1 MGIISS
7 FFGERPAA
15 PQTGGFTVGS
25 EIPKELAPYYKDI
38 LGKAQALYED
48 KTAEGYQP
56 YTGPSLAEFTPE
68 QQQAFTGISGLQGL
82 TAPKFD
88 EAAQLTR
95 DAAAPITTE
104 QITEYM
110 NPYQQAVVD
119 IEKREAQKTYESQV
133 VPQLAQ
139 QAAQSQAFGGSR
151 QGILEGMAADT
162 QQRLLADIQAKGSAQ
177 AYQDAVQRLEAER
190 SRTGQA
196 AGQLATMAPNQ
207 FKTRLGEIGALQTV
221 GEEKQKLT
229 QQALNEAYA
238 QYLKEQQY
246 PYETMGRYQSVVTGA
261 PLSTTQYVPPPV
273 AGPSIGQQLLGGAA
287 TMLGTYGAFGGKMPN
302 LFGTQ
307 AAKTGGGIAD
317 LPVLYSQ
324 DNGGIGERLKNI
336 AFPPRYLYGKSKEYL
351 SNLLDYL
358 KANRNVNQNVNWGGP
373 NVDDQQYE
381 QKFDSP
387 SLDKYIKGKNSNYFR
402 YLMENFEG
410 GPFEGGPLVNYPWK
424 KYNYLKNIP
433 DVTQEKTYFRNPS
446 ENPIWGTSGENLP
459 PVEDRGLTIDQ
470 RALKFVK
477 EKVTDALT
485 ESDDPEIS
493 SAQSARDTLKDVNQ
507 YMRDHYARTVGSV
520 LPEGALLPDD
530 RGLLSILKRRNIK
543 EEEAAEALRPREV
556 NPLYDQRPPI
566 HADVED
572 IYSPTGFKQD
582 ISKLQQLGLELIGDA
597 ADASDVIARFGVNA
611 ANRLLKIGDNYF
623 LTPEKGEEFE
633 KFSEVYPYKGRAVLS
648 RLLNS
653 LGIKS
658 KIPSSDLD
666 ADQQWVESKENVDKG
681 IIAEGDAIANKY
693 VPKIQEFT
701 KEQSA
706 NLWNTLT
713 EGTALNDVERLEDA
727 TLTDAKDA
735 IINFYTKVAF
745 PPLDINKEEVESQVD
760 NLLVADKTEIKRIK
774 KIADKHLDEIN
785 NSKSKIN
792 TEIVND
798 KNDQDNAGKTYD
810 DLITQNQS
818 DKPVPPTKLET
829 AQDKYLEAVEKMNEG
844 LNKKDALI
852 KQAQQE
858 SMWAF
863 VARVGA
869 NISKGNGIAESLAN
883 ELPQAMKDRQSL
895 TQAKSDLDDKK
906 LAGKVDVAKAGV
918 DVESSRTA
926 ARIAK
931 EAEVLRRKEKFRD
944 DQINWLRAVN
954 TGKSSDR
961 KHRVPS
967 KHEKEVYQDMTK
979 EILNG
984 IVDGTKDISNYFDLN
999 DPINIEGVENQE
1011 DLYHAFKLIAKSDAF
1026 NNDLSN
1032 YLNNAKFSPEDISSG
1047 DRVWSLGIKAV
1058 LENNNYVYDKTKGWI
1073 RTKRKVTKN

>member
-25 EIPKELAPYYKDI
+25 EIPQELAPYYKDI

-119 IEKREAQKTYESQV
+119 IEKREAQKQFESQV

-238 QYLKEQQY
+238 QYFKEQQY

-261 PLSTTQYVPPPV
+261 PLSATQYVPPPA

-307 AAKTGGGIAD
+307 SAKTGGGIAD
-317 LPVLYSQ
+317 LPVIKAQDGTEGGLRKSWGIQRRPTSRYLHDKLYPKSSNL
-324 DNGGIGERLKNI
+324 DVEAPSGGWDYLIPKKFRQAMERLGHNI
-336 AFPPRYLYGKSKEYL
+336 RGYNYFEDKPDVSENRPFAIDPSGNPIWGASGENLPPDYFYQQDDAAERFGL
-351 SNLLDYL
+351 SALWEKIKDKVTPPYH
-358 KANRNVNQNVNWGGP
+358 
-373 NVDDQQYE
+373 Y
-381 QKFDSP
+381 
-387 SLDKYIKGKNSNYFR
+387 LDKHQI
-402 YLMENFEG
+402 
-410 GPFEGGPLVNYPWK
+410 
-424 KYNYLKNIP
+424 LKRHLNAP
-433 DVTQEKTYFRNPS
+433 KDPSHFRNPS
-446 ENPIWGTSGENLP
+446 ENPIWQ
-459 PVEDRGLTIDQ
+459 EDD
-470 RALKFVK
+470 
-477 EKVTDALT
+477 
-485 ESDDPEIS
+485 S
-493 SAQSARDTLKDVNQ
+493 
-507 YMRDHYARTVGSV
+507 
-520 LPEGALLPDD
+520 
-530 RGLLSILKRRNIK
+530 GLLSISSLKSKASEWWEKQKRD
-543 EEEAAEALRPREV
+543 EEAVTEALREAVRQPNV

-597 ADASDVIARFGVNA
+597 ADVSDVIARFGANA

-623 LTPEKGEEFE
+623 LTPKKGEEFE
-633 KFSEVYPYKGRAVLS
+633 KFSEVYPYKGRVVLN

-658 KIPSSDLD
+658 EIPSSDLD
-666 ADQQWVESKENVDKG
+666 ADKQWDESKENVDKG

-760 NLLVADKTEIKRIK
+760 NLFAADETEIKRIK

-798 KNDQDNAGKTYD
+798 KNEQDNAGNTYD
-810 DLITQNQS
+810 DLITQDQS
-818 DKPVPPTKLET
+818 DKPVPPTKLEA
-829 AQDKYLEAVEKMNEG
+829 AQDTWLKAVEKMNEG

-931 EAEVLRRKEKFRD
+931 KKEVQRQIEALRD
-944 DQINWLRAVN
+944 DKIAYLRAIN
-954 TGKSSDR
+954 TGSSSDR
-961 KHRVPS
+961 KFSLPTS
-967 KHEKEVYQDMTK
+967 KEIEDYTDITSD
-979 EILNG
+979 ILNG
-984 IVDGTKDISNYFDLN
+984 IADGSRDLSTYFNAN
-999 DPINIEGVENQE
+999 DNINIAGVNNQE
-1011 DLYHAFKLIAKSDAF
+1011 DLNSAFELLAKNKTF
-1026 NNDLSN
+1026 MTDLAS
-1032 YLNNAKFSPEDISSG
+1032 YLNNNKFSDSDLLTMDNAI
-1047 DRVWSLGIKAV
+1047 SLGIKHV
-1058 LENNNYVYDKTKGWI
+1058 LANNKYSYNKEKGIIKLFDKKEI
-1073 RTKRKVTKN
+1073 TKR

>member
-336 AFPPRYLYGKSKEYL
+336 AFPPRYLYL
-351 SNLLDYL
+351 
-358 KANRNVNQNVNWGGP
+358 
-373 NVDDQQYE
+373 
-381 QKFDSP
+381 
-387 SLDKYIKGKNSNYFR
+387 KGKEHLGPWLDEKNEQLVEAMNWRKALERLGHNVRGYNYF
-402 YLMENFEG
+402 ED
-410 GPFEGGPLVNYPWK
+410 K
-424 KYNYLKNIP
+424 P
-433 DVTQEKTYFRNPS
+433 DVSQEKTYFRDPSENPIWDASKVEEDEGIFSSLKNKATDVYENIKDKVSQPYHYLDKHQILKRHLSTPKDPSHSRNPS
-446 ENPIWGTSGENLP
+446 ENPIWQ
-459 PVEDRGLTIDQ
+459 EDD
-470 RALKFVK
+470 
-477 EKVTDALT
+477 
-485 ESDDPEIS
+485 S
-493 SAQSARDTLKDVNQ
+493 
-507 YMRDHYARTVGSV
+507 
-520 LPEGALLPDD
+520 
-530 RGLLSILKRRNIK
+530 GLLSISSLKSKASEWWEKQKRD
-543 EEEAAEALRPREV
+543 EEAVTEALREAVRPREV

-931 EAEVLRRKEKFRD
+931 EAEVQRRKEKFRD

-961 KHRVPS
+961 KHSVPS

>member
-336 AFPPRYLYGKSKEYL
+336 AFPPRYLYL
-351 SNLLDYL
+351 
-358 KANRNVNQNVNWGGP
+358 
-373 NVDDQQYE
+373 
-381 QKFDSP
+381 
-387 SLDKYIKGKNSNYFR
+387 KGKEHLGPWLDEKNEQLVEAMNWRKALERLGHNVRGYNYF
-402 YLMENFEG
+402 ED
-410 GPFEGGPLVNYPWK
+410 K
-424 KYNYLKNIP
+424 P
-433 DVTQEKTYFRNPS
+433 DVSQEKTYFRNPS
-446 ENPIWGTSGENLP
+446 ENPIWQ
-459 PVEDRGLTIDQ
+459 EDD
-470 RALKFVK
+470 
-477 EKVTDALT
+477 
-485 ESDDPEIS
+485 S
-493 SAQSARDTLKDVNQ
+493 
-507 YMRDHYARTVGSV
+507 
-520 LPEGALLPDD
+520 
-530 RGLLSILKRRNIK
+530 GLLSISSLKSKASEWWEKQKRD
-543 EEEAAEALRPREV
+543 EEAVTEALREAVRPREV

-566 HADVED
+566 HADVEG

-931 EAEVLRRKEKFRD
+931 EAEVQRRKEKFRD

-961 KHRVPS
+961 KHSVPS

>member
-15 PQTGGFTVGS
+15 PQTGGFTVGE
-25 EIPKELAPYYKDI
+25 EIPQELAPYYKDI

-119 IEKREAQKTYESQV
+119 IEKREAQKQFESQV

-207 FKTRLGEIGALQTV
+207 FKIRLGEIGALQTV

-238 QYLKEQQY
+238 QYFKEQQY

-261 PLSTTQYVPPPV
+261 PLSETQYVPPPV

-307 AAKTGGGIAD
+307 SAKTGGGIAD

-336 AFPPRYLYGKSKEYL
+336 AFPPRYLYGKSKESL

-358 KANRNVNQNVNWGGP
+358 KANRNVDQNVNWGGP

-387 SLDKYIKGKNSNYFR
+387 SLDKYIKGKNSNWGR
-402 YLMENFEG
+402 YLMENVER

-507 YMRDHYARTVGSV
+507 YMREHYARTAGSE

-530 RGLLSILKRRNIK
+530 RGLLSILKSKASDWWQDRIEQRNIK
-543 EEEAAEALRPREV
+543 EAEAAEALRPREV

-566 HADVED
+566 HADVEGIDTRTPFQHD
-572 IYSPTGFKQD
+572 IDTTK
-582 ISKLQQLGLELIGDA
+582 KVLVE
-597 ADASDVIARFGVNA
+597 ASGEVMDVAEVA
-611 ANRLLKIGDNYF
+611 ANYGINALNYLRDVGSRYF
-623 LTPEKGEEFE
+623 LGKASTD
-633 KFSEVYPYKGRAVLS
+633 
-648 RLLNS
+648 
-653 LGIKS
+653 
-658 KIPSSDLD
+658 IPSLEEGAGRELLTIPPDSGGGLKDMAFSAHGNL
-666 ADQQWVESKENVDKG
+666 DKG
-681 IIAEGDAIANKY
+681 ILPFIESRLERVDENIKG
-693 VPKIQEFT
+693 FT

-713 EGTALNDVERLEDA
+713 EGTALNDVERVEDA

-735 IINFYTKVAF
+735 IINFYTKVAPF
-745 PPLDINKEEVESQVD
+745 SSLDINKEKVESQVD
-760 NLLVADKTEIKRIK
+760 NLLVADEPEVKRIN
-774 KIADKHLDEIN
+774 KIADKSKDIIEKNNSSINKNIIDAGKNLDEAGGRVDTFQDILDN
-785 NSKSKIN
+785 NPGQSS
-792 TEIVND
+792 TDLD
-798 KNDQDNAGKTYD
+798 K
-810 DLITQNQS
+810 
-818 DKPVPPTKLET
+818 
-829 AQDKYLEAVEKMNEG
+829 AQDKYLEALDLFNKN
-844 LNKKDALI
+844 LDKKDKLI
-852 KQAQQE
+852 NQSQTE

-895 TQAKSDLDDKK
+895 TQAKSDLEDKKQLGQVNRAKAEMDIETQDAAAAAKSLNNKLERLNKIEVAMINKVPKDRYFKGSYKDSEKMIKAGTNYFGDFVLNQNDKYKNTLANRANIEGLSANNFNDAWSAFLNKVDPEILFSQIKNDPNPEALAPRQLVSKHLLETWSNARGSFTDDKK
-906 LAGKVDVAKAGV
+906 WWIKILWGD
-918 DVESSRTA
+918 S
-926 ARIAK
+926 
-931 EAEVLRRKEKFRD
+931 RD
-944 DQINWLRAVN
+944 DFDIN
-954 TGKSSDR
+954 
-961 KHRVPS
+961 
-967 KHEKEVYQDMTK
+967 
-979 EILNG
+979 
-984 IVDGTKDISNYFDLN
+984 
-999 DPINIEGVENQE
+999 
-1011 DLYHAFKLIAKSDAF
+1011 
-1026 NNDLSN
+1026 
-1032 YLNNAKFSPEDISSG
+1032 
-1047 DRVWSLGIKAV
+1047 
-1058 LENNNYVYDKTKGWI
+1058 
-1073 RTKRKVTKN
+1073 